1 MIGHKGNEIVAE
13 VAPQPG
19 DVFIEKRKPSA
30 FFGTPL
36 MSYLTNMGADSLILT
51 GTTTSGCVRA
61 SAVDALSYDL
71 QVTIP
76 GRGRLRSRRT
86 LAQSRSVRSAH
97 EIRRRHLWPTCSA
110 ISAGSPPVCS
120 TKPIRQRRAAAQSGK
135 RMRDRLSNSMAVI
148 EEIMVPA
155 GDGRGVVVNAGQLL
169 DIIDVEGQQVGD
181 LVAWRR
187 DDPGEYMSPT
197 HTVSCNASIKLKVG
211 DQVFT
216 NRRNPIF
223 TILRDDVG
231 QHDIIVPCCDH
242 ERYARDFKIHDHRSC
257 LGNLLEARDLLGAK
271 FDIRGEQAWNIFMHN
286 RVTPEGAVVTDAA
299 AHPRAPPLRC
309 VPRWTSWHSCRPAR
323 RI

>member
-1 MIGHKGNEIVAE
+1 
-13 VAPQPG
+13 
-19 DVFIEKRKPSA
+19 
-30 FFGTPL
+30 
-36 MSYLTNMGADSLILT
+36 
-51 GTTTSGCVRA
+51 
-61 SAVDALSYDL
+61 
-71 QVTIP
+71 
-76 GRGRLRSRRT
+76 
-86 LAQSRSVRSAH
+86 
-97 EIRRRHLWPTCSA
+97 
-110 ISAGSPPVCS
+110 
-120 TKPIRQRRAAAQSGK
+120 
-135 RMRDRLSNSMAVI
+135 MAVI

-155 GDGRGVVVNAGQLL
+155 GHGRGVVVNAGQLL

-216 NRRNPIF
+216 NGRHPIF

-242 ERYARDFKIHDHRSC
+242 ERYARDFKIHDHRHC

-299 AHPRAPPLRC
+299 AHGPGSIITLRAEMDLVALLSACPQDLTPCNAFNPTPMKMVVRD
-309 VPRWTSWHSCRPAR
+309 P
-323 RI
+323 